1 MVELKGQNMLK
12 RREREEFRNN
22 VNFLSFHT
30 GDGVY
35 LSTWGSA
42 GGREVRVSFWVDSM
56 SFKVSLSS
64 DVEAGRARM
73 GKGSDSVLR

>member
-1 MVELKGQNMLK
+1 MEHAEEE
-12 RREREEFRNN
+12 REREEFRSN

-30 GDGVY
+30 GDMVY
-35 LSTWGSA
+35 LSTWGSV

-64 DVEAGRARM
+64 DVETGRAGM
-73 GKGSDSVLR
+73 GKGSDGVLR

>member
-12 RREREEFRNN
+12 RREREELRSK

-42 GGREVRVSFWVDSM
+42 GGREVRVSFWVDLM

-64 DVEAGRARM
+64 DVELVREEWEGDQM
-73 GKGSDSVLR
+73 VC

>member
-1 MVELKGQNMLK
+1 MEHAEEE
-12 RREREEFRNN
+12 REREEFRSN

-30 GDGVY
+30 GDRVY
-35 LSTWGSA
+35 LSTWGSV

-64 DVEAGRARM
+64 NVEAVRAGL
-73 GKGSDSVLR
+73 GKGSDGVLT

>member
-1 MVELKGQNMLK
+1 MELKGQNMLK
-12 RREREEFRNN
+12 RREREALRST

-42 GGREVRVSFWVDSM
+42 GGRELRVSFRVDSM

-64 DVEAGRARM
+64 DVEAVRAEM
-73 GKGSDSVLR
+73 GKGSDGVLR

>member
-1 MVELKGQNMLK
+1 MEHAEEERQ
-12 RREREEFRNN
+12 REEFRSN

-30 GDGVY
+30 GDRVY
-35 LSTWGSA
+35 LSTWGSV

-64 DVEAGRARM
+64 DVETGRAGM
-73 GKGSDSVLR
+73 GKGSDGVLR

>member
-1 MVELKGQNMLK
+1 MELKGQNMLK
-12 RREREEFRNN
+12 RREREELRSK

-42 GGREVRVSFWVDSM
+42 GGRELRVSFRVDSM

-64 DVEAGRARM
+64 DVELVREEWEGDQM
-73 GKGSDSVLR
+73 VC

>member
-1 MVELKGQNMLK
+1 MLELKGQDMLK
-12 RREREEFRNN
+12 RREREEFRSN

-42 GGREVRVSFWVDSM
+42 GGREVRVSF
-56 SFKVSLSS
+56 
-64 DVEAGRARM
+64 G
-73 GKGSDSVLR
+73 

>member
-1 MVELKGQNMLK
+1 MELKGQNMLK
-12 RREREEFRNN
+12 RREREEFRSK

-42 GGREVRVSFWVDSM
+42 GGRELRVSFRVDSM

-64 DVEAGRARM
+64 DVEAVRAEM
-73 GKGSDSVLR
+73 GKGSDGVLR

>member
-1 MVELKGQNMLK
+1 MEHAEEE
-12 RREREEFRNN
+12 REREEFRSN
-22 VNFLSFHT
+22 VSFLSFHT
-30 GDGVY
+30 GDRVY

-42 GGREVRVSFWVDSM
+42 GSREVRVSFWVDSM

>member
-1 MVELKGQNMLK
+1 MELKGQNMLK
-12 RREREEFRNN
+12 RREREELRSK

-42 GGREVRVSFWVDSM
+42 GGRELRVSFRVDSM

-64 DVEAGRARM
+64 DVEAVRAEM
-73 GKGSDSVLR
+73 GKGSDGVLR

>member
-1 MVELKGQNMLK
+1 MLK
-12 RREREEFRNN
+12 RREREELTSN
-22 VNFLSFHT
+22 VNFLPFHT

-42 GGREVRVSFWVDSM
+42 GGTEVRVSFRVDSM

-64 DVEAGRARM
+64 DVEAVRAGM

>member
-12 RREREEFRNN
+12 RREREEFRSN

-35 LSTWGSA
+35 LSKWGSV
-42 GGREVRVSFWVDSM
+42 GGREVRVSFQVHSM
-56 SFKVSLSS
+56 SFKVSLPS
-64 DVEAGRARM
+64 DVEAVRARM
-73 GKGSDSVLR
+73 GKGADSVLR

>member
-1 MVELKGQNMLK
+1 MEHAEEE
-12 RREREEFRNN
+12 REREELRSN

-30 GDGVY
+30 GDWVY

-42 GGREVRVSFWVDSM
+42 GDREVRVSFWVDSM
-56 SFKVSLSS
+56 SFRVSLSS
-64 DVEAGRARM
+64 DVEAGRAGM

>member
-1 MVELKGQNMLK
+1 MMELKGQNMLK
-12 RREREEFRNN
+12 RREREEFRSK

-42 GGREVRVSFWVDSM
+42 GGRELRF
-56 SFKVSLSS
+56 LS
-64 DVEAGRARM
+64 G
-73 GKGSDSVLR
+73 

>member
-1 MVELKGQNMLK
+1 MELKGQNMLK
-12 RREREEFRNN
+12 RREREELRSK

-42 GGREVRVSFWVDSM
+42 GGRELRF
-56 SFKVSLSS
+56 LS
-64 DVEAGRARM
+64 G
-73 GKGSDSVLR
+73 